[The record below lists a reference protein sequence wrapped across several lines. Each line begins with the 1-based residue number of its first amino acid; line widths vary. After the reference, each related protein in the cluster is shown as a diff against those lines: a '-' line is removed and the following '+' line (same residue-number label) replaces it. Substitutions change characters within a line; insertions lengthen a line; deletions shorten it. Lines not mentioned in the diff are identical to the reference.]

1 MDKNLNRSNYERRM
15 HQVIQYIDENISQP
29 INLEELAAVAHFSPY
44 HFHRLFAAWANEN
57 LGDYIRRRRLE
68 LASIYLI
75 SQPHLTV
82 LSIAL
87 FVGFGSAEAFSRSF
101 KQHTGYSP
109 IQWRQLKTAQYQNSN
124 LNQPHRNPHHDEKTI
139 HDQNKDSYNPPEKE
153 YIMKVNIIQRD
164 PVSVAYLR
172 YTGPYGAAVGQFWAK
187 TFMPWLKENGL
198 CEKSTYGIGHDD
210 PSITSPDQ
218 CRYDACVEV
227 PPDQPLSGN
236 PQRTTIPGGKYAVV
250 EFKGKPDT
258 IGDAWTDFFKNW
270 LPSSGLQ
277 LDHRPCFEYYPS
289 DMAYDSTTG
298 KFTCQLCIP
307 VNS

>member
-1 MDKNLNRSNYERRM
+1 M
-15 HQVIQYIDENISQP
+15 HQVIRYIDENISRP
-29 INLEELAAVAHFSPY
+29 ITLEELADVAHFSPY
-44 HFHRLFAAWANEN
+44 HFHRLFAAWSNEK

-68 LASIYLI
+68 IASIYL
-75 SQPHLTV
+75 SAQPHLTV

-87 FVGFGSAEAFSRSF
+87 LVGFGSAEAFSRSF
-101 KQHTGYSP
+101 KQHFGHSP
-109 IQWRQLKTAQYQNSN
+109 SQWRQLKADQYKNSN
-124 LNQPHRNPHHDEKTI
+124 MNHAHSNPHHDENVI
-139 HDQNKDSYNPPEKE
+139 RDQNEDSYNPPEKE

-172 YTGPYGAAVGQFWAK
+172 YTGPYGAGVGQFWEK
-187 TFMPWLKENGL
+187 TFLPWLKENEL
-198 CEKSTYGIGHDD
+198 CKKSTYGIGHDD

-227 PPDQPLSGN
+227 ATEQPLSGN
-236 PQRTTIPGGKYAVV
+236 PQRTTIPGGQYAVV
-250 EFKGKPDT
+250 EFKGNPDT

-289 DMAYDSTTG
+289 DMEFDTTTDE
-298 KFTCQLCIP
+298 FTCQLCIP
-307 VNS
+307 VIS